1 VEVSTVYDIIRGI
14 EFSLELRN
22 ELGQSNCLAVFP
34 SPEGNVAWLDYLA
47 REEGLESPFD
57 E

>member
-1 VEVSTVYDIIRGI
+1 MEVSAVHDIVRGV

-22 ELGQSNCLAVFP
+22 ELGESNRLAVFP

-47 REEGLESPFD
+47 CKEGFESPFD

>member
-1 VEVSTVYDIIRGI
+1 MHDIVRGV

-22 ELGQSNCLAVFP
+22 ELGESNRLAVFP

-47 REEGLESPFD
+47 GKEGFESPFD